1 MASRRRGSRRSTGRS
16 KRRSTG
22 RSKRRSTGRSK
33 RRSGGK
39 SSGGKA
45 ARRARV
51 VANKRKSE
59 LKRANNK
66 VRSAKR
72 VLRIAVRSAG
82 KRKAAFRQAL
92 SRAKRA

>member
-1 MASRRRGSRRSTGRS
+1 MASKRRGTRRSGGSSRRRSGGSSR
-16 KRRSTG
+16 
-22 RSKRRSTGRSK
+22 

-51 VANKRKSE
+51 VANKRQSE

-66 VRSAKR
+66 VKSAKR
-72 VLRIAVRSAG
+72 ALRIAVRSAG

-92 SRAKRA
+92 SRAKRV

>member
-1 MASRRRGSRRSTGRS
+1 MASRRRGSRRSSGRS
-16 KRRSTG
+16 RRRSGG
-22 RSKRRSTGRSK
+22 RSRRRT
-33 RRSGGK
+33 GGK

-66 VRSAKR
+66 VKSAKR
-72 VLRIAVRSAG
+72 VLRIAQRSAG
-82 KRKAAFRQAL
+82 KRKVAFRQAL

>member
-1 MASRRRGSRRSTGRS
+1 MASRRRGSRRSAGRS
-16 KRRSTG
+16 RRRSAG
-22 RSKRRSTGRSK
+22 RSRRRT
-33 RRSGGK
+33 GGK

-72 VLRIAVRSAG
+72 ALGIAVRSAG